1 VGQGEERGGST
12 AGNWQTRSREE
23 REDRMA
29 GIERGIEGPIADTT
43 VPDRLLTREQ
53 IIARNLM
60 VVEAHFHN
68 ETPEHVERA
77 IALYGDTISWEAP
90 TRGVVMNDKDEIL
103 AAYRAIFRT
112 VAYRRVV
119 PLRRF
124 ATEQFVF
131 DDQIGHVTVVGNEMP
146 NIPYPVGAELA
157 VRLTHLFELKDG
169 KIVREIAYEM
179 WREEGAPNAVD
190 FIPPGTR
197 EIVFTSPGAAA

>member
-1 VGQGEERGGST
+1 
-12 AGNWQTRSREE
+12 
-23 REDRMA
+23 MA
-29 GIERGIEGPIADTT
+29 GVERTVEGPIMVDTT
-43 VPDRLLTREQ
+43 APDSALTREQ
-53 IIARNLM
+53 IIARNLQ

-68 ETPEHVERA
+68 ETPEHVEKA

-90 TRGVVMNDKDEIL
+90 TRGVVMHDKGEIL
-103 AAYRAIFRT
+103 EAYRAIFRT

-146 NIPYPVGAELA
+146 NIPYPVGAKLA
-157 VRLTHLFELKDG
+157 VRLTHLFEMKDG
-169 KIVREIAYEM
+169 KIIREIAYEM

-190 FIPPGTR
+190 FIPPGTK
-197 EIVFTSPGAAA
+197 EIVFPSPVAAA

>member
-1 VGQGEERGGST
+1 MASVERIVQGPMEV
-12 AGNWQTRSREE
+12 
-23 REDRMA
+23 
-29 GIERGIEGPIADTT
+29 DTT
-43 VPDRLLTREQ
+43 VPDSALTREQ
-53 IIARNLM
+53 IIARNLK

-68 ETPEHVERA
+68 ETPDTVEKA
-77 IALYGDTISWEAP
+77 VALYGDTISWEAP
-90 TRGVVMNDKDEIL
+90 TRGVVMNNKEEIL
-103 AAYRAIFRT
+103 EAYRAIFRT

-146 NIPYPVGAELA
+146 NIPYPIGAELA
-157 VRLTHLFELKDG
+157 VRLTHLFEMKDG

-197 EIVFTSPGAAA
+197 EITFPPPGAAA